1 MSLDKNKMYIIP
13 TPVYMELADLQLWFG
28 LFILFSGFFVYRM
41 GPSFR
46 RSIFGKPMILMGFVL
61 TLIPLQ
67 DLSASE
73 NLLHTEMM
81 LNFPWIVLAF
91 IGILLSLFGAPVYW
105 KRNLNANIFGLLLIS
120 ISWIIY
126 FYSVFSININDIINS
141 LFNLLG
147 MFFALISIAY
157 IIKIIESRTPKVQQ
171 SEPLTKNEKKFITSI
186 LKRNMGGK

>member
-1 MSLDKNKMYIIP
+1 
-13 TPVYMELADLQLWFG
+13 MELADLQLWFG
-28 LFILFSGFFVYRM
+28 LLMLFSGFIVYRM

-46 RSIFGKPMILMGFVL
+46 RSIFGKPMIVMGVVL
-61 TLIPLQ
+61 TLIHFE
-67 DLSASE
+67 DLSTSE
-73 NLLHTEMM
+73 NLLHAEMM
-81 LNFPWIVLAF
+81 LNSPWIVLAF
-91 IGILLSLFGAPVYW
+91 IGILMSLFGAPVYW
-105 KRNLNANIFGLLLIS
+105 KRNLNANIFGVLLIS

-126 FYSVFSININDIINS
+126 FYSVFSFNINDALNS

-157 IIKIIESRTPKVQQ
+157 MIKIIESKTPKVQQ